1 MSPRFGESNGSP
13 GTGHFSQ
20 VVWAAS
26 RRLGVGLASGGGKV
40 MILSLSY
47 HTRPY
52 LILSYLITK
61 VMVVANYDPAGNFV
75 GKYKENVLAPVAV

>member
-40 MILSLSY
+40 MILSYLII
-47 HTRPY
+47 PD

>member
-1 MSPRFGESNGSP
+1 MSPRFGERNGSP

-40 MILSLSY
+40 MILSY
-47 HTRPY
+47 HKRT
-52 LILSYLITK
+52 LSYLITK

-75 GKYKENVLAPVAV
+75 GKYKENVPAPVAV